1 LQSYSTVVVHAS
13 SVFDADRQFSSRS
26 VLYTTCTYRS
36 SGRTQRI
43 LFFFLMILIRLISL
57 ADDRLPSAAPG
68 VIQAVS
74 LGFNPNLTARFLL
87 SQINATHTTV
97 RYGLGKE
104 CDPCV
109 RAYITVAARLGYWI
123 TLSRPPYIYYV
134 IHSQL
139 ADRDHMATYRRH
151 TRENDRCPAPR
162 HVVGTVKRAPLDG
175 ARRPADLCVVAC
187 DGNTALPAEHSRGG
201 GGGGTGTGRSVGHNT
216 HRSRLA
222 GPMERRCFAVQT
234 RRARWAWLVLA
245 LSPSVNSTGHRNS
258 ALQPPRGGDAG
269 TRQCAVVVRGATR
282 LAVAATYVVRPW
294 ARGRAAGMCRAAATR
309 ASGEP
314 CDRRSGP
321 GAGSRESVT
330 DRVVPWINLT
340 PRASP

>member
-1 LQSYSTVVVHAS
+1 MPSFSAHALLIPLARFSPVPGPQNPLRVSSTRSRLFCFLDRDGRTSHVTVLAKLQYSSSTRIVRFRRRS
-13 SVFDADRQFSSRS
+13 SVF
-26 VLYTTCTYRS
+26 VTVCLVHYLYVQIIRANTEDP
-36 SGRTQRI
+36 
-43 LFFFLMILIRLISL
+43 FFFLLILIRLISL

-187 DGNTALPAEHSRGG
+187 AGNTALPAEHSRGG
-201 GGGGTGTGRSVGHNT
+201 GGGGTGTGRSVGHT
-216 HRSRLA
+216 HTHTHTQVTSRRPNGTPVLCCPNATRSI
-222 GPMERRCFAVQT
+222 G
-234 RRARWAWLVLA
+234 LVLA
-245 LSPSVNSTGHRNS
+245 LSSSVNRTTILCVLLCG
-258 ALQPPRGGDAG
+258 APPDWPLRRRG
-269 TRQCAVVVRGATR
+269 
-282 LAVAATYVVRPW
+282 
-294 ARGRAAGMCRAAATR
+294 
-309 ASGEP
+309 
-314 CDRRSGP
+314 
-321 GAGSRESVT
+321 
-330 DRVVPWINLT
+330 
-340 PRASP
+340 

>member
-1 LQSYSTVVVHAS
+1 MQSYSTVVVHAS

-43 LFFFLMILIRLISL
+43 LFFLLILIRLISL

-187 DGNTALPAEHSRGG
+187 AGNTALPAEHSRGG
-201 GGGGTGTGRSVGHNT
+201 GGGGTGTGRSVGHT
-216 HRSRLA
+216 HTHTHTQVTSRRPNGTPVLCCPNATRSI
-222 GPMERRCFAVQT
+222 G
-234 RRARWAWLVLA
+234 LVLA
-245 LSPSVNSTGHRNS
+245 LSSSVNRTTILCVLLCG
-258 ALQPPRGGDAG
+258 APPDWPLRRRG
-269 TRQCAVVVRGATR
+269 
-282 LAVAATYVVRPW
+282 
-294 ARGRAAGMCRAAATR
+294 
-309 ASGEP
+309 
-314 CDRRSGP
+314 
-321 GAGSRESVT
+321 
-330 DRVVPWINLT
+330 
-340 PRASP
+340 